1 MKTSSLTPFLKGIF
15 TCALL
20 FSAVG
25 YAKNLEQV
33 LDGLEQSGQAK
44 VAAYKQLEHSKQIGL
59 QEVQKIIQQR
69 EDQLEKL
76 NEKNR
81 DLEDQLL
88 QLQQTFLEK
97 QQQVERSKDE
107 IKAVIELTS
116 AQQELFVAN
125 GRQLSTWNLITTPS
139 AIDKEAFEIAT
150 VRQLWLNM
158 AEQLVKT
165 GQVLTAPGEIVLP
178 NGRIETKDITHV
190 GPFSQYSSDYGW
202 LVFQPS
208 RQSWTPLAPQPNLA
222 PSESSWILDPTFGA
236 GFEQFAHHRNWFEQ
250 YRPVGLI
257 GLLIALVAIIGLSV
271 GTVRLCQLAKEKRMV
286 DRQTVQLDALSDR
299 NILGRVLIDLTSS
312 QHAKQMEDVVDAS
325 VSRELPWL
333 NKGVGTLAVLAAIAP
348 LMGLL
353 GTVGG
358 MIETFSVITA
368 QGVTDSDLLSGGIA
382 EALLTTKLGLMVA
395 IPLLILHCLI
405 KSKAQAL
412 AEIIEQQVSGLVVQ
426 MRYGKA
432 AEC

>member
-88 QLQQTFLEK
+88 QLQQKFLEK

-125 GRQLSTWNLITTPS
+125 GRQLSTWNLITIPS

-158 AEQLVKT
+158 AEQLVKA

-178 NGRIETKDITHV
+178 DGRIETKDIIHV
-190 GPFSQYSSDYGW
+190 GPFSQYSPDYGW

-208 RQSWTPLAPQPNLA
+208 RQSWTPLAPQPDLA

-250 YRPVGLI
+250 YRPAGLI

-286 DRQTVQLDALSDR
+286 DRQTVQLDALSDL

-312 QHAKQMEDVVDAS
+312 QHAKQIEDVVDAS

-395 IPLLILHCLI
+395 IPLLIFHCLI